1 MTDKEKYKRL
11 EQRYWEAET
20 TPEEERDLSQYVTT
34 TDDPTFD
41 EVRFVLGYLSVGK
54 QRKER
59 RIQAIR
65 TYSFAAVFAIAI
77 LVVVLGINLHNY
89 APMRG
94 EDICV
99 SYYYGE
105 KIDDNGEIMDSVE
118 SSLSDFFSKP
128 GN

>member
-54 QRKER
+54 KRKER

-65 TYSFAAVFAIAI
+65 AYSFAAVFAIAI

-118 SSLSDFFSKP
+118 SSLSDFFGKP